1 MHQNFVFSEMQ
12 LLSEKY
18 FITLVGKLQFS
29 LTKIDKDPIF
39 ATIMTLATKKE
50 SCLGLTCYS
59 SPIFSVSK
67 GLLTVRLLKNNFF
80 TDVIDKV

>member
-18 FITLVGKLQFS
+18 FTTLVGKLQFS

-50 SCLGLTCYS
+50 SCLGLTCFS
-59 SPIFSVSK
+59 KQRPINSK
-67 GLLTVRLLKNNFF
+67 IAKKQV
-80 TDVIDKV
+80 